1 MGQKCCACMQPLP
14 EEWEIET
21 FSTPDVVENE
31 YQDMDRQEESQSQEI
46 NGDMYGAALALA
58 LAR

>member
-1 MGQKCCACMQPLP
+1 MQPLP
-14 EEWEIET
+14 EEREIET